1 MSIRSV
7 DMQVLVQKTGDIARV
22 QSAHQVDGQNKL
34 MENTQNINAQNEN
47 IARKVNDPLPNESKL
62 VHEKEEQEANQKK
75 KKDNKEGEA
84 ESRKDKN
91 SGQNKGKDQGTHH
104 LDITV

>member
-7 DMQVLVQKTGDIARV
+7 DMQVLVQKTGDIARI
-22 QSAHQVDGQNKL
+22 QAAHQVEGQHKM

-47 IARKVNDPLPNESKL
+47 IARRVNDPLRNESKL
-62 VHEKEEQEANQKK
+62 VHEKEEQEKNQKK
-75 KKDNKEGEA
+75 HQREKDNEGETGNKQ
-84 ESRKDKN
+84 EKVKNKLKDGEN
-91 SGQNKGKDQGTHH
+91 HH